1 MVKKGIV
8 KFSKIV
14 ATFTMVL
21 AVVSVNATC
30 FFFSHQPDIPDSLKK
45 RTLINVAFMVILSY
59 YVIGYPIAF
68 IPYIAVYTPLRL
80 TAGGYHARSH
90 LKCILYTQITFI
102 VFVMSALAL
111 AKKNIWCLIVLY
123 MVAVLTVLR
132 LAPVEAENK
141 PLTGEEKH
149 KQQLNTWGFQ
159 TIILI
164 VIVIAAIFGVLKNEI
179 VLCVMAANIS
189 VAISLILAKIID

>member
-1 MVKKGIV
+1 MIKKASTLIV
-8 KFSKIV
+8 EFWIK
-14 ATFTMVL
+14 
-21 AVVSVNATC
+21 NAIIKTGDKESYC
-30 FFFSHQPDIPDSLKK
+30 YGMELILS
-45 RTLINVAFMVILSY
+45 TLINVAFMVILSY

-111 AKKNIWCLIVLY
+111 GKKYIWCLMVLY
-123 MVAVLTVLR
+123 MVAVLTLLR

-164 VIVIAAIFGVLKNEI
+164 VIVIAAIFGVMKNEI
-179 VLCVMAANIS
+179 VLCIMAANIS